1 MSLMLAGS
9 KYRGDFEER
18 IKKCLNETKKAGDV
32 ILFIDEIHTIVSAG
46 AAEGAVDAANILKP
60 LLARGEIQL
69 IGATTIDEYRKYIEK
84 ELGITQDNQSR
95 YFKKFKELGYL
106 VQGKIDRQWLI
117 NEALIPQVIKDRVQL
132 TIILRIEN
140 EEN

>member
-1 MSLMLAGS
+1 MNKLVKQISKNELYTEFLKSLNGIIDLPKRELQLLTLLVRLQMEPQLSNNDPDNG
-9 KYRGDFEER
+9 
-18 IKKCLNETKKAGDV
+18 V
-32 ILFIDEIHTIVSAG
+32 ISGT
-46 AAEGAVDAANILKP
+46 N
-60 LLARGEIQL
+60 
-69 IGATTIDEYRKYIEK
+69 RKYIEK
-84 ELGITQDNQSR
+84 ELNITQDNQSR

-132 TIILRIEN
+132 TIILRIKD